1 MSQTKTKGIVYTAP
15 SEDLLNHPDTS
26 LLYKIQQQL
35 FNNQEHNK
43 SIKLANTTLSNSNI
57 STSITNT
64 SESKST
70 IINVVSTI
78 RDLETNK
85 KIVNKYKNKDLI
97 GNIDLSNYVSFALSL
112 KQKDYISIPSKVE
125 SAVKYISPTR
135 LKAIHQ
141 DLEVA
146 KELCLIFISLLT
158 STYFEMLE
166 GSDGWKPLHSSH
178 LRDLFNGVADYKKI
192 REALEH
198 PLRENVIIKCDHYAI
213 IDEKCF
219 FYRLGVAYVKKGI
232 VSYQLQTE
240 IAKKTFAEYQ
250 LLQLALSDQNAICK
264 NLFEFYKHIEL
275 PTIEKVN
282 QEAKRLV
289 DNKYKSKKGKLLRF
303 RHKHSNDYFKEPE
316 KLAFVEDHI
325 KLYEYL
331 TDKGLLRPQA
341 TKENNGGRVVD
352 SFTLMPSWIRK
363 MLKFKGKQLVEV
375 DYSCLHPNAAMS
387 LFGGKIEFL
396 THAQVGEETGLGI
409 SEVKLEH
416 LSFFNKE
423 IWQMKESPLWDY
435 YATKESE
442 MLKAI
447 VDEKQSN
454 KIKHRITSMRLLSKE
469 VEIMTAVI
477 TKLNQE
483 GIYVGYV
490 YDALLSAPEDAVRVK
505 EVMESVILEHGVK
518 TTAKLESYKPTIEV
532 ETLHKNEPMIISADL
547 ISTNCIIRDDVRKL
561 INRGR
566 VLNIVDAA
574 IVFDEGKKYRKNV
587 VKVYDRYAGIDK
599 YMLEEFINEDGW
611 DVHKSVYT

>member
-1 MSQTKTKGIVYTAP
+1 MSQTKTKGIAYTAP
-15 SEDLLNHPDTS
+15 SENLLNHPDTS

-35 FNNQEHNK
+35 YNTQESNK
-43 SIKLANTTLSNSNI
+43 SIKLANTTFSNSNI

-64 SESKST
+64 SESTST
-70 IINVVSTI
+70 ITNVVSTI
-78 RDLETNK
+78 RGLDTSK

-97 GNIDLSNYVSFALSL
+97 GSIDLSHYVEFALFL
-112 KQKDYISIPSKVE
+112 KKKYYISIPSKVE
-125 SAVKYISPTR
+125 SAVKYISETR

-146 KELCLIFISLLT
+146 RELCLIFISLLT
-158 STYFEMLE
+158 STYFEILE

-178 LRDLFNGVADYKKI
+178 LRDLFKGVADYRKI
-192 REALEH
+192 REALEA
-198 PLRENVIIKCDHYAI
+198 PLRKSVLIECDHHAI
-213 IDEKCF
+213 INEKCF
-219 FYRLGVAYVKKGI
+219 FYRLGDAYVKKGI

-250 LLQLALSDQNAICK
+250 LLQLALSNQNIICK

-275 PTIEKVN
+275 PTIEMVN

-303 RHKHSNDYFKEPE
+303 RNKHSYSYFKEPE
-316 KLAFVEDHI
+316 KLAFVEDHV

-341 TKENNGGRVVD
+341 TEENNGFRVVD

-363 MLKFKGKQLVEV
+363 MVNFKGKQLVEI

-387 LFGGKIEFL
+387 LYGGKMEFI
-396 THAQVGEETGLGI
+396 THAQVGEEIGLDI

-423 IWQMKESPLWDY
+423 LWQMKESPLWDY
-435 YATKESE
+435 YATKEPE

-477 TKLNQE
+477 EKLNNE

-490 YDALLSAPEDAVRVK
+490 YDALLSATEDAVRVK
-505 EVMESVILEHGVK
+505 EVMDSVILEHGIK
-518 TTAKLESYKPTIEV
+518 TTAKLESFKPTIEV
-532 ETLHKNEPMIISADL
+532 ETLHKNEPMIISADF
-547 ISTNCIIRDDVRKL
+547 ISTNCIVRDNVRKL
-561 INRGR
+561 IKRGR
-566 VLNIVDAA
+566 VLNIIDAV
-574 IVFDEGKKYRKNV
+574 IVFDEGKKHRKNV